1 MEEGQKVE
9 RRHYLFAG
17 TSVWFVDRETRLLTI
32 RRSVLFILPSVSS
45 SPEHVFADFP
55 NLIDLYNRVK

>member
-17 TSVWFVDRETRLLTI
+17 TSGFVDRDTRLFTI
-32 RRSVLFILPSVSS
+32 RRLVLFFLSSVSS

-55 NLIDLYNRVK
+55 NLIDLYNRVE